1 MMIRRLWWVAGVMAL
16 SGCLFKGK
24 PKPPPPVETVE
35 TTRLRAD
42 SLWAAA
48 NDHFRHGRWSKA
60 AKALDRGLLILD
72 YADPRRS
79 RGHFMMGEALFAQSN
94 QLQAVRE
101 FRRVADENA
110 ADPLA
115 PDALVRAGD
124 AYADLWKRPELD
136 PTYGETAMTT
146 YREVLERYPGSPA
159 AQRASARILA
169 LQEKFAIKDFK
180 TAMFYFRLKAYDSAI
195 LSLRSV
201 VATYPRT
208 QIVPEALV
216 KLVETYARLEYVED
230 LKETCQYI
238 ERFFPDTYPRAQQR
252 SCPPP
257 GAGGE

>member
-1 MMIRRLWWVAGVMAL
+1 MMIRRLWWLAGMVVL
-16 SGCLFKGK
+16 TGCLFKGK
-24 PKPPPPVETVE
+24 PKPPPPMETVE

-42 SLWAAA
+42 SLWVAA
-48 NDHFRHGRWSKA
+48 NDHFRHGRWSKTS
-60 AKALDRGLLILD
+60 KALDRALLIMD

-94 QLQAVRE
+94 PLQAVRE

-146 YREVLERYPGSPA
+146 YREALERYPGTPA
-159 AQRASARILA
+159 AQRASTRILT
-169 LQEKFAIKDFK
+169 LQERFAEKEFK

-195 LSLRSV
+195 LSFRSL

-230 LKETCQYI
+230 LKETCEYI
-238 ERFFPDTYPRAQQR
+238 QRFFPDTYPRAQTR
-252 SCPPP
+252 SCPPVD
-257 GAGGE
+257 AGGN

>member
-1 MMIRRLWWVAGVMAL
+1 MMHRRWWLVGMVLL

-42 SLWAAA
+42 SLWTAA
-48 NDHFRHGRWSKA
+48 NEHFRLGHWSKA
-60 AKALDRGLLILD
+60 SKALDRVLLILD
-72 YADPRRS
+72 YADPRRP
-79 RGHFMMGEALFAQSN
+79 RGHFMMGEVLFAQGN
-94 QLQAVRE
+94 PLQAVRE

-124 AYADLWKRPELD
+124 AYANLWHRPELD

-146 YREVLERYPGSPA
+146 YREVLERYPGTPA
-159 AQRASARILA
+159 AQRASARILT
-169 LQEKFAIKDFK
+169 LQEKFAIKGFK
-180 TAMFYFRLKAYDSAI
+180 TAMFYFRIKAYDSAI
-195 LSLRSV
+195 LSLRNV

-230 LKETCQYI
+230 LKETCAYI
-238 ERFFPDTYPRAQQR
+238 QRFFPDTYPRAQQR
-252 SCPPP
+252 SCPPV
-257 GAGGE
+257 GAGGS

>member
-1 MMIRRLWWVAGVMAL
+1 MMRRLWWLAGVMVL
-16 SGCLFKGK
+16 SGCLFRGK
-24 PKPPPPVETVE
+24 PKPPPPAETVE
-35 TTRLRAD
+35 TTRARAD
-42 SLWAAA
+42 SLWLVA
-48 NDHFRHGRWSKA
+48 NDHFRHGRWAKA
-60 AKALDRGLLILD
+60 ARALDRGLLIMD

-79 RGHFMMGEALFAQSN
+79 RGHFMMGEALFGQGN

-124 AYADLWKRPELD
+124 AYADLWGKPELD

-169 LQEKFAIKDFK
+169 LQEKFAEKEFK
-180 TAMFYFRLKAYDSAI
+180 TAMFYFRIKAFESAI
-195 LSLRSV
+195 LSLRNL

-208 QIVPEALV
+208 AIVPDALV
-216 KLVETYARLEYVED
+216 KLVETYARLEYAED
-230 LKETCQYI
+230 LRETCQYVQ
-238 ERFFPDTYPRAQQR
+238 RFFPDTYPRAEQR
-252 SCPPP
+252 SCPP
-257 GAGGE
+257 AGGQDTP

>member
-1 MMIRRLWWVAGVMAL
+1 MIRRMWWVAGVVL
-16 SGCLFKGK
+16 LTGCLFKGK

-42 SLWAAA
+42 SLWTAAT
-48 NDHFRHGRWSKA
+48 DHFRHGRWSKA
-60 AKALDRGLLILD
+60 ARALDRGLLIMD

-79 RGHFMMGEALFAQSN
+79 QGHFMMGEALFGQGN
-94 QLQAVRE
+94 ELQAVRE

-124 AYADLWKRPELD
+124 AYAELWGRPELD

-169 LQEKFAIKDFK
+169 LQEKFALKEFK
-180 TAMFYFRLKAYDSAI
+180 TAMFYFRLKAFDSAI
-195 LSLRSV
+195 LGFRNV

-208 QIVPEALV
+208 TIVPEALV
-216 KLVETYARLEYVED
+216 KLVETYARQEYAED
-230 LKETCQYI
+230 LRDTCEYI
-238 ERFFPDTYPRAQQR
+238 QRFFPAVYPRAEQR
-252 SCPPP
+252 SCPPA
-257 GAGGE
+257 GAQETP